1 MQENC
6 QGYPAR
12 SITRRS
18 ESHEA
23 ASDKKKR
30 HPIGCLF
37 LVRVKGLEPLAYWV
51 VASHSIQLSY
61 TRK

>member
-37 LVRVKGLEPLAYWV
+37 LVQQGNPNPNRFC
-51 VASHSIQLSY
+51 
-61 TRK
+61 R